1 MKFRFESEN
10 VPEWDIVL
18 RANITQVEADKFF
31 EFISEYEQP
40 VLQITDRLNGR
51 HVRIYMHDIVA
62 IQVQK
67 NNLQIETSTDT
78 YEIRSTLA
86 SFMAKLDKY
95 FVQVSRSSAIQLR
108 LLKEVK
114 IVWGNA
120 VAVLAG
126 GKEVEISRR
135 YLSSLKAQLEELRYD

>member
-31 EFISEYEQP
+31 EFISEYEQS